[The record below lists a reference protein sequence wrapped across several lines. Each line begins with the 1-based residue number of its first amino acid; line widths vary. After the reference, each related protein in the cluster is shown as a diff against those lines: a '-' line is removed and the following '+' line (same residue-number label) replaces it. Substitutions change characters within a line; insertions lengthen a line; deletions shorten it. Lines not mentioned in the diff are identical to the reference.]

1 MDAARLGALL
11 DEVGLLARRAGAAIE
26 AVRGGPL
33 DAEEK
38 ADGSPVTRADR
49 AAEAVLVE
57 GLRAL
62 LPGTAVVSEEGDV
75 EEAIA
80 GAGSTYWLV
89 DPLDGTKEF
98 LKGLP
103 EYTVNVALV
112 EAGVPVLG
120 AIHVPAADCLYL
132 AARGAGA
139 RRRDARGETILQRAP
154 VALPLRAVVSRS
166 HLSPET
172 SALLARLG
180 VAETLPRGSSLKMCA
195 VADGAADVYPRL
207 GPTKLWDTAAGAAI
221 ALEAGCEVVGLDG
234 RPLRYGLADGLVRP
248 GFLVSAPGGA
258 GQACLRALAAGGTG
272 WSSSAES
279 PPARGHS

>member
-1 MDAARLGALL
+1 MDAGRAGALL
-11 DEVGLLARRAGAAIE
+11 EEVGRLARRAGQAIE

-33 DAEEK
+33 DTEQK
-38 ADGSPVTRADR
+38 SDGSPVTRADR
-49 AAEAVLVE
+49 AAEAILVE

-62 LPGTAVVSEEGDV
+62 LPGVAVVSEEGDV
-75 EEAIA
+75 EAAVA

-120 AIHVPAADCLYL
+120 AIHVPASDCLYL
-132 AARGAGA
+132 AARGRRA
-139 RRRDARGETILQRAP
+139 RRRDARGETLL
-154 VALPLRAVVSRS
+154 VAVAVAHPRRAVVSRS

-180 VAETLPRGSSLKMCA
+180 VAETVPRGSSLKMCA
-195 VADGAADVYPRL
+195 VAEGEADLYPRL
-207 GPTKLWDTAAGAAI
+207 GPTRLWDTAAGAAI
-221 ALEAGCEVVGLDG
+221 AAEAGCDVVALDG
-234 RPLRYGLADGLVRP
+234 RPLRYDLADGLVRP
-248 GFLVSAPGGA
+248 AFLVAAPGGSRE
-258 GQACLRALAAGGTG
+258 ACLRALAAGGF
-272 WSSSAES
+272 
-279 PPARGHS
+279 RD